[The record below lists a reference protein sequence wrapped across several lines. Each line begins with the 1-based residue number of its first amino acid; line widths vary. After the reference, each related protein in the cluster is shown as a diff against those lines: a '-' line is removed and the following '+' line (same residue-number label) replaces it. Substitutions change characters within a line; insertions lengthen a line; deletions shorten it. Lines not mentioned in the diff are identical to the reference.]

1 MDQPTTK
8 CPKSMLEEFHG
19 NYGVIMLDFK
29 FNAWLLDFNLACAL
43 KNEKKKTSF
52 EELDG
57 VPVLR
62 PRGTSMPNFFVPIV

>member
-19 NYGVIMLDFK
+19 NYGVIMLYFK

-43 KNEKKKTSF
+43 KNEKKKHHLKS
-52 EELDG
+52 
-57 VPVLR
+57 
-62 PRGTSMPNFFVPIV
+62 